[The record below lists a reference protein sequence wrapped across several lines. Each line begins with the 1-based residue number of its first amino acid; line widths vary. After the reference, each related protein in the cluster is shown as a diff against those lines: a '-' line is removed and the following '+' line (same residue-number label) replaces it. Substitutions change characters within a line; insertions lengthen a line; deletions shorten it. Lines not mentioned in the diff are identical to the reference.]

1 MVTNIDGRVA
11 RARARVECYRG
22 VLADGRVFVT
32 ESGDSERRSKLSSKN
47 NINMD
52 HYKTKGRGRQGE
64 GVVHHDYKR
73 LRHRIR
79 SRRRRGLS
87 AKQLL
92 ARKISLRPV
101 KQTQSR
107 SVLTTGVEVASTTD

>member
-1 MVTNIDGRVA
+1 
-11 RARARVECYRG
+11 
-22 VLADGRVFVT
+22 
-32 ESGDSERRSKLSSKN
+32 LSNKN

-64 GVVHHDYKR
+64 GVIYDEHKR
-73 LRHRIR
+73 LLKIR

-92 ARKISLRPV
+92 ARKMKLHTQEKPV
-101 KQTQSR
+101 QQ
-107 SVLTTGVEVASTTD
+107 